1 MADYDAIVAT
11 TAATGA
17 STPTVRYDGTI
28 YAVPIPFE
36 NTQRISFVA
45 ENLAGA
51 EVVNIY
57 VWGGTKWAVFEDPAG
72 NAAQLTAT
80 NKSFSTQAGL
90 QFGVSKVETATAC
103 SVRYAYAPRQY

>member
-1 MADYDAIVAT
+1 MAQYDAITAT
-11 TAATGA
+11 TDATGA

-28 YAVPIPFE
+28 YAVPIPLE

-45 ENLAGA
+45 DSLAGA

-72 NAAQLTAT
+72 NAAQLTAS
-80 NKSFSTQAGL
+80 NKSFATIAGA
-90 QFGVSKVETATAC
+90 QFGVSKEATATAC
-103 SVRYAYAPRQY
+103 AVRYAYAPRQY